1 MFFLIRAEIVVESFR
16 EKAMQL
22 AEAGIVSNAEQ
33 GKDSCASG
41 RFCHNFEEFL
51 LFTKSLL
58 TCTFATIV

>member
-22 AEAGIVSNAEQ
+22 AEEGIVSNAEQ

-41 RFCHNFEEFL
+41 
-51 LFTKSLL
+51 
-58 TCTFATIV
+58 